1 MITMPMNGAR
11 NFGFSATRPNT
22 ALGSY
27 RTRNRSRNA
36 PIKPPERG
44 KVVVSAVR
52 RYGVEGFS
60 ARLKGPHD
68 RHVIS
73 ALHYSPMRLSTLL
86 TVTVTL
92 LGAPLAGQGQRLSG
106 PPLVER
112 HSHVRDGAL
121 IGAAVGGFAG
131 GIAGLADQKLLC
143 PSRVMVCRTPGGAVL
158 SMIGGIAVGGAAGGI
173 AGAVIGAFIHSSG
186 TRTDVG
192 LSVRL

>member
-1 MITMPMNGAR
+1 
-11 NFGFSATRPNT
+11 
-22 ALGSY
+22 
-27 RTRNRSRNA
+27 
-36 PIKPPERG
+36 
-44 KVVVSAVR
+44 
-52 RYGVEGFS
+52 
-60 ARLKGPHD
+60 
-68 RHVIS
+68 
-73 ALHYSPMRLSTLL
+73 MRLSTLL